1 MGTRDQEL
9 LQQLNLEPLWM
20 PFTANRQF
28 KAAAAPAGGG
38 QGHVLHRP

>member
-20 PFTANRQF
+20 PFTANRQTQ
-28 KAAAAPAGGG
+28 AHLTNVIDPE
-38 QGHVLHRP
+38 